1 MPVKVLE
8 VLKGGSLGRTE
19 LIQTNGGDLRVRK
32 SISSLKNREYGE
44 VRWHSQLKRL
54 QRYDSLLPGLFP
66 KVLQL
71 GTTDDSYFFDIE
83 YFEGFCNIKSYFC
96 NYSPNQEQIELIA
109 KKVIDGATR
118 LHSYA
123 IFDSYPG
130 SLGVYLQEEV
140 LQKLSD
146 ACEDLDF
153 EVFSNIPA
161 IYLNNVEILSL
172 KSQIPWLKEFVSKIK
187 IISECFTHGNLTLE
201 NILIHPKSLEIRLID
216 PYDENIVDCREAD
229 FSQILQCSSSHYGI
243 MSDYEPTVNSA
254 SISLE
259 YKIPTPLIQFNEVI
273 LRSFTSPEL
282 DLNIELLDFLH
293 VSQFVRMLPFKVQSG
308 DLNRA
313 ILFYALSCKL
323 IQEMRIRYGN

>member
-1 MPVKVLE
+1 MPIKVLE
-8 VLKGGSLGRTE
+8 ILKGGSLGRTE
-19 LIQTNGGDLRVRK
+19 LIQTHLGELRVRK

-66 KVLQL
+66 KVIQL
-71 GTTDDSYFFDIE
+71 GATEDSYFFDIE
-83 YFEGFCNIKSYFC
+83 YFKGFCNLKSFFC
-96 NYSPNQEQIELIA
+96 DYSPNHYQIELIA
-109 KKVIDGATR
+109 EKVIDCAAR

-146 ACEDLDF
+146 ACEDTRF
-153 EVFSNIPA
+153 EVFSDIST
-161 IYLNNVEILSL
+161 IQLNGLGMPSL
-172 KSQIPWLKEFVSKIK
+172 KSQIPWLREFVAKIK
-187 IISECFTHGNLTLE
+187 NGTECFTHGNLTLE
-201 NILIHPKSLEIRLID
+201 NILINPNSFEIRFID
-216 PYDENIVDCREAD
+216 PYDENIIDCREAD

-243 MSDYEPTVNSA
+243 MSDYEPFVNGA
-254 SISLE
+254 SVFLD

-273 LRSFTSPEL
+273 SMRFTSSGL
-282 DLNIELLDFLH
+282 DLNTELLDFLH
-293 VSQFVRMLPFKVQSG
+293 FSQFARMLPFKVQSG
-308 DLNRA
+308 DLKRA

-323 IQEMRIRYGN
+323 IQEMRVRYGN